1 MGGANKKENMK
12 ALNKFFIA
20 VFAIF
25 SIVSTVSAQTPEE
38 TEAMIQKRAAEKV
51 AQMNDYIA
59 FMANKQ
65 KSVENRRYY
74 KNKALNLFVGKGFS
88 YEENGVEKD
97 GVMMEITS
105 VNRKSVSHK
114 LMRTYF
120 ENLINL
126 NYSNVKIESTEIAKI
141 KVSNLQQVEE
151 NLYVCTCQYDQAFVG
166 MRDGRVVYKD
176 ITTKRIKCYVT
187 VEDTE
192 DGKEYIIMLGDV
204 TALDTKRM

>member
-1 MGGANKKENMK
+1 MK

-59 FMANKQ
+59 FMANKE

-204 TALDTKRM
+204 TALNTKRM

>member
-1 MGGANKKENMK
+1 MK

-59 FMANKQ
+59 FMANKE

-74 KNKALNLFVGKGFS
+74 KKKALNLFVGKGFS

-151 NLYVCTCQYDQAFVG
+151 NLYVCTCQYDQAFVA

-204 TALDTKRM
+204 TALETKRM